1 MREAFDSIGFFSA
14 KFGAAAFLPGGGGGG
29 VSPPNLS
36 EGTSST
42 GLAVVLLGDDEED
55 SFRDLAG
62 SLGFGAGVHWIDAR
76 PTTLAAAAA
85 APRELRLDSNWYTFS
100 WAVSNVSKLRDLL
113 TTFLPFCRLFFL
125 FPEFANPSPRAVQ
138 GEGRPFQVQPDR
150 RMSPRWKWTGIRPLG
165 RSGLDLEAQVQPH
178 RGHLGEFRARLF
190 VVGEF

>member
-14 KFGAAAFLPGGGGGG
+14 KFGAAAFLSGGGGGGGG

-100 WAVSNVSKLRDLL
+100 GAVSNVSKLRDLL
-113 TTFLPFCRLFFL
+113 TTFLPFYRLFFS
-125 FPEFANPSPRAVQ
+125 FSR
-138 GEGRPFQVQPDR
+138 
-150 RMSPRWKWTGIRPLG
+150 IRQ
-165 RSGLDLEAQVQPH
+165 S
-178 RGHLGEFRARLF
+178 
-190 VVGEF
+190 